1 MDVND
6 IFKKLTTNLSFG
18 QNLGLNLKKR
28 KSDKAAEENGDQE
41 VEENEH
47 EVMKRPKLE
56 EENEPSQKSASK
68 SSKAK
73 KNKPK
78 KKKNLIQ
85 INQEKVETIKNIL
98 LKTFAFYSL

>member
-28 KSDKAAEENGDQE
+28 KSDKAAEENGGQE

-56 EENEPSQKSASK
+56 EENEPSKSATK

-85 INQEKVETIKNIL
+85 INQEKVETIKNI
-98 LKTFAFYSL
+98 A